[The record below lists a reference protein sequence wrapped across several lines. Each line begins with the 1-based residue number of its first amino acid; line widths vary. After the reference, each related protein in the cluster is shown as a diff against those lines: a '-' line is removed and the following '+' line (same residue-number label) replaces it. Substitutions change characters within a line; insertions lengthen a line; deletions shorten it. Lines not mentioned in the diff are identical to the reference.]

1 MAIKIGINGLGRIG
15 KCVFLQLL
23 NDTDV
28 KIGAVNAVNLHINE
42 LEDYLNYD
50 SSHTTQKIKVN
61 ILNETTFE
69 IGRHTIQLLS
79 NRDAEMLDWNEC
91 EYVIDATGAF
101 LTTKKCKLHNSK
113 YVIMSAPPEDTA
125 TDTFI
130 FGANHEKY
138 NGEKIVSG
146 SSCTT
151 NCIAPMMKLL
161 IDNYQVNHCNFITIH
176 SATASQYTI
185 DVNKIGARTNRSV
198 FNNIIPHSTGAS
210 KSIIQIFPELE
221 GKIHGTSVRVPTS
234 NCSLLDFNIEL
245 DDTTVNLDTIEQLIQ
260 ESGLMNK
267 LYGINT
273 KNLVSSDFMTTIT
286 PTIFD
291 KKASLN
297 MGNGKLKLLLW
308 YDNEWSYSAQLI
320 RLVKHMYFF
329 NTKIKEKYNMKNLQ
343 LEGNNVV
350 ARFDFNIAMKDG
362 EVVDDFRIVSALPTI
377 KYILSQNPNRLILTS
392 HFGRPV
398 NKENEF
404 SLQFMIP
411 ILEKYLETTIEF
423 LPDGL
428 SQDTLYKTKT
438 GVYLLENLR
447 FHPIETLYAKQCIDT
462 DNDSIRVYRELGDVF
477 IIDAF
482 GCLHREHMSICDINC
497 SDKEYG
503 YGELVENE
511 LVNLNSILSNSNE
524 KILGIIGGAKI
535 QDKMPFIDTLRK
547 IPNTRLFIA
556 GGLEKHY
563 DEYHNNVMVME
574 YGVGNYN
581 MDDEPMELSLVDVK
595 NSSANLFDI
604 SDKSIQVLMDEILKS
619 DIIFWNGPL
628 GVIEHEIYKK
638 GSEQIA
644 MFLQNLKD
652 KKIIVGG
659 GETASLFDKNRND
672 IYISTGGGAL
682 LEYIQKGTNMYG
694 LKAFTKL

>member
-556 GGLEKHY
+556 GGLAKHY

>member
-329 NTKIKEKYNMKNLQ
+329 NVWRFLQ
-343 LEGNNVV
+343 KSEGST
-350 ARFDFNIAMKDG
+350 A
-362 EVVDDFRIVSALPTI
+362 E
-377 KYILSQNPNRLILTS
+377 RL
-392 HFGRPV
+392 
-398 NKENEF
+398 
-404 SLQFMIP
+404 
-411 ILEKYLETTIEF
+411 
-423 LPDGL
+423 
-428 SQDTLYKTKT
+428 
-438 GVYLLENLR
+438 LR
-447 FHPIETLYAKQCIDT
+447 FY
-462 DNDSIRVYRELGDVF
+462 
-477 IIDAF
+477 
-482 GCLHREHMSICDINC
+482 
-497 SDKEYG
+497 
-503 YGELVENE
+503 
-511 LVNLNSILSNSNE
+511 
-524 KILGIIGGAKI
+524 
-535 QDKMPFIDTLRK
+535 
-547 IPNTRLFIA
+547 
-556 GGLEKHY
+556 
-563 DEYHNNVMVME
+563 
-574 YGVGNYN
+574 
-581 MDDEPMELSLVDVK
+581 
-595 NSSANLFDI
+595 
-604 SDKSIQVLMDEILKS
+604 
-619 DIIFWNGPL
+619 
-628 GVIEHEIYKK
+628 
-638 GSEQIA
+638 EQ
-644 MFLQNLKD
+644 M
-652 KKIIVGG
+652 
-659 GETASLFDKNRND
+659 
-672 IYISTGGGAL
+672 
-682 LEYIQKGTNMYG
+682 
-694 LKAFTKL
+694 

>member
-113 YVIMSAPPEDTA
+113 YIIMSAPPEDTT

-273 KNLVSSDFMTTIT
+273 KNLVSSDFMTTST

-343 LEGNNVV
+343 LEGKNVV

-362 EVVDDFRIVSALPTI
+362 KVVDDFRIVSALPTI

-398 NKENEF
+398 NKEDEF

-411 ILEKYLETTIEF
+411 ILEKYLETTIDF

-462 DNDSIRVYRELGDVF
+462 DIDSIRVYRELGDVF

-556 GGLEKHY
+556 GGLAKHY

>member
-138 NGEKIVSG
+138 NGEKILSG

-343 LEGNNVV
+343 LEGKNVV

-398 NKENEF
+398 NKEDEF

-556 GGLEKHY
+556 GGLAKHY

>member
-113 YVIMSAPPEDTA
+113 YIIMSAPPEDTT

-343 LEGNNVV
+343 LEGKNVV

-462 DNDSIRVYRELGDVF
+462 DIDSIRVYRELGDVF

-556 GGLEKHY
+556 GGLAKHY

>member
-423 LPDGL
+423 LSDGL

-556 GGLEKHY
+556 GGLAKHY

>member
-343 LEGNNVV
+343 LEGKNVV

-423 LPDGL
+423 LSDGL

-556 GGLEKHY
+556 GGLAKHY

>member
-50 SSHTTQKIKVN
+50 SSHITQKIKVN

-101 LTTKKCKLHNSK
+101 LTTKKCNLHNSK

-245 DDTTVNLDTIEQLIQ
+245 EDTTVNLDTIEQLIQ

-343 LEGNNVV
+343 LEGKNVV
-350 ARFDFNIAMKDG
+350 ARFDFNITMKDG

-398 NKENEF
+398 NKDNEF

-411 ILEKYLETTIEF
+411 SLEKYLETTIEF

-503 YGELVENE
+503 YGELIENE

-556 GGLEKHY
+556 GGLAKHY

-581 MDDEPMELSLVDVK
+581 MDDKPMELSLIDVK

-604 SDKSIQVLMDEILKS
+604 SDKSIQILMEEILKS

-652 KKIIVGG
+652 KKIIIGG

-682 LEYIQKGTNMYG
+682 LEYIQKGTNMSG